1 MYSTFYRSWFNA
13 LPFEDLAVIS
23 QKCLFSSNLIKRVET
38 KIIFVERCRVNMSE
52 SNIATE
58 TAESLGFNQTTVLAI
73 IGIIIAG
80 IVTRFIVMQ
89 IAPSVLKKI
98 IRSDNIK
105 RKTVKDSDKALGS
118 AAGAA
123 LSYFLTLQLINSIQ
137 SGSETYSM
145 PEIMQNVLPN
155 IFQFIIA
162 LSLVIWA
169 FRLVDVVQDVV
180 EMLDDDGVT
189 DGADKT
195 LISAVESILRF
206 FIIFI
211 GAIFIADAVGFK
223 LTSLIAGLGISG
235 LALALAAK
243 DTISNFFGALTVLLD
258 RPFKVGDWVD
268 VGNSQGEVVEINL
281 RTTLIRTGIDTI
293 ITIPNANLVSTPVEN
308 YGKRRWRRWQTMVHF
323 DINSDPDKVE
333 AFRDDILQSI
343 QENAATMNEDSSWC
357 RVNDISATSVDV
369 SINLYWDVQ
378 GGADERAEKEKFL
391 LYVMQIARDHGLEFY
406 DNRIRQQ
413 R

>member
-1 MYSTFYRSWFNA
+1 MSFYKFFN
-13 LPFEDLAVIS
+13 
-23 QKCLFSSNLIKRVET
+23 QWMWQ
-38 KIIFVERCRVNMSE
+38 KIIFIERYRRNMSE
-52 SNIATE
+52 SNIAAD
-58 TAESLGFNQTTVLAI
+58 TAESLGLNQTTVLAI

-98 IRSDNIK
+98 IRSENIK

-118 AAGAA
+118 AVGAA
-123 LSYFLTLQLINSIQ
+123 LAYFLTLQLIDAIQ
-137 SGSETYSM
+137 SGSDTYSM
-145 PEIMQNVLPN
+145 PEVVQNVLPN
-155 IFQFIIA
+155 VFQFIIA
-162 LSLVIWA
+162 LSLVLWA

-180 EMLDDDGVT
+180 EMLDEDGVT

-195 LISAVESILRF
+195 LISAVESLLRF

-258 RPFKVGDWVD
+258 KPFKVGDWVD
-268 VGNSQGEVVEINL
+268 VGNSQGEVIEINL

-333 AFRDDILQSI
+333 AFRDDVLKSI

-391 LYVMQIARDHGLEFY
+391 LYVMQIAREHGLEFY

>member
-1 MYSTFYRSWFNA
+1 
-13 LPFEDLAVIS
+13 
-23 QKCLFSSNLIKRVET
+23 
-38 KIIFVERCRVNMSE
+38 MSE
-52 SNIATE
+52 SDI
-58 TAESLGFNQTTVLAI
+58 TADAAGSIGLNEITVVAILGIV
-73 IGIIIAG
+73 IAG
-80 IVTRFIVMQ
+80 ILARFIVMQ
-89 IAPSVLKKI
+89 IAPKI
-98 IRSDNIK
+98 LMRVIRSENIK
-105 RKTVKDSDKALGS
+105 RKTVKNSDKALGS

-123 LSYFLTLQLINSIQ
+123 VAYFLTMQLIDSIQ
-137 SGSETYSM
+137 SGSDTFAM
-145 PEIMQNVLPN
+145 PEILQDIIPN

-162 LSLVIWA
+162 LALVIWA
-169 FRLVDVVQDVV
+169 FRLVDIVQDIV

-189 DGADKT
+189 DGTDKT
-195 LISAVESILRF
+195 LISAVESIMRF
-206 FIIFI
+206 FIVFI

-258 RPFKVGDWVD
+258 RPFKVGDWVQ
-268 VGNSQGEVVEINL
+268 VGSSEGEVIEINL

-308 YGKRRWRRWQTMVHF
+308 FGKRRWRRWQTMVHF
-323 DINSDPDKVE
+323 DINSDPDRVE
-333 AFRDDILQSI
+333 AFRDDVLKSI
-343 QENAATMNEDSSWC
+343 QDNAATMNEDSSWC
-357 RVNDISATSVDV
+357 RVSDISATSVDV

-378 GGADERAEKEKFL
+378 GGADEKAEKEKFL
-391 LYVMQIARDHGLEFY
+391 LYIMQIAREHNLEFY

>member
-1 MYSTFYRSWFNA
+1 
-13 LPFEDLAVIS
+13 
-23 QKCLFSSNLIKRVET
+23 
-38 KIIFVERCRVNMSE
+38 MSE

>member
-1 MYSTFYRSWFNA
+1 
-13 LPFEDLAVIS
+13 V
-23 QKCLFSSNLIKRVET
+23 VET

-73 IGIIIAG
+73 TGIIIAG
-80 IVTRFIVMQ
+80 IVTRFIIMQ

>member
-1 MYSTFYRSWFNA
+1 
-13 LPFEDLAVIS
+13 
-23 QKCLFSSNLIKRVET
+23 
-38 KIIFVERCRVNMSE
+38 MSE
-52 SNIATE
+52 GNIATE
-58 TAESLGFNQTTVLAI
+58 TAESLGFNEITVAVI
-73 IGIIIAG
+73 VGIILAG
-80 IVTRFIVMQ
+80 IAVRFITML
-89 IAPSVLKKI
+89 IAPKLLNRI
-98 IRSDNIK
+98 IRSENIK

-123 LSYFLTLQLINSIQ
+123 VAYFLTLQLIESIQ
-137 SGSETYSM
+137 SGSDTFSM
-145 PEIMQNVLPN
+145 PEVMQDIVPN

-162 LSLVIWA
+162 LALVIWA

-189 DGADKT
+189 DGTDKT

-258 RPFKVGDWVD
+258 RPFKVGDWVQ
-268 VGNSQGEVVEINL
+268 VGSSQGEVIEINL
-281 RTTLIRTGIDTI
+281 RTTLIRTGIDTV

-308 YGKRRWRRWQTMVHF
+308 FGKRRWRRWQNMVYF

-333 AFRDDILQSI
+333 AFRDDVLASI
-343 QENAATMNEDSSWC
+343 KENSATINDDSSWC
-357 RVNDISATSVDV
+357 RVSEISATSVDV

-391 LYVMQIARDHGLEFY
+391 LYIMQNARDNGLEFY
-406 DNRIRQQ
+406 DSRIRQQ